1 MTTQLQRKIRAALPD
16 EGAVHETLHG
26 LSVEVWQEV
35 VEALKLRLP
44 EFDIVIGVGNGSL
57 AFATALADLR
67 AAAVTSARGTPT
79 LAPHYRSD
87 HWVVEQKPLLGR
99 RTALIATLEFA
110 QGHAELEL
118 STLARQAGLEVAGIA
133 AGIEFT
139 SKGGRSRVDMLGVK
153 VFTLLQLA
161 HTPSGLQSERRGE
174 GGEILMPL
182 T

>member
-26 LSVEVWQEV
+26 LSDDVWQEV
-35 VEALKLRLP
+35 VDALKFRLP
-44 EFDIVIGVGNGSL
+44 EFDVVVAVGSGSGP
-57 AFATALADLR
+57 FASALASLHG
-67 AAAVTSARGTPT
+67 AGVTAARGTPS
-79 LAPHYRSD
+79 LAPHYRSE

-99 RTALIATLEFA
+99 KTALIATIEFA
-110 QGHAELEL
+110 QGLAELEL
-118 STLARQAGLEVAGIA
+118 CTLARQAGLDVAGIA

-153 VFTLLQLA
+153 VYTLVQLA
-161 HTPSGLQSERRGE
+161 HTPRGLQPERRGE